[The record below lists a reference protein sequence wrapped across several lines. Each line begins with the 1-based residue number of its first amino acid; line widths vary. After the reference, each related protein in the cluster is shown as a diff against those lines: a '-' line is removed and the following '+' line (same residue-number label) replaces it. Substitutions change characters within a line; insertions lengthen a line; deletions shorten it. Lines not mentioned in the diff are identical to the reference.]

1 MRNVHMC
8 GNSDLTL
15 AECSECDGLEARLT
29 DLEEEVDECCTSVK
43 ETLSEHATELVNL
56 NDDLNALVAEVR
68 SLTGLQVVQVEEL
81 PETGQANTIYLVPN
95 GQANDMY
102 MYLED
107 EWVLV
112 GDTSVDLSGYVKTTD
127 LLDAIYPVGSI
138 YMSVNSVSPQILFG
152 GTWTQ
157 LENKFLL
164 GAGTEYTA
172 GSTGGSAYI
181 QSHTHTHNFTTGQGG
196 EQQITGGAHSHGV
209 NGAANRYFL
218 ISPDTTNAD
227 SASGLSGSGYFYPRS
242 STSGWEHDH
251 TTASAT
257 HTHYIPSHTHPVLGT
272 VGAPNNVT
280 TGATS
285 GTSVKGNMPPYLA
298 VYMWKRTA

>member
-81 PETGQANTIYLVPN
+81 PETGQPNTIYLVPN

-112 GDTSVDLSGYVKTTD
+112 GDTSVDLSGYVKTSD
-127 LLDAIYPVGSI
+127 LVDLVYPVGSI
-138 YMSVNSVSPQILFG
+138 YMSVNSVSPQTLFG

-157 LENKFLL
+157 LQNRFLL
-164 GAGTEYTA
+164 GAGSSYNA
-172 GSTGGSAYI
+172 GATGGSAYI
-181 QSHTHTHNFTTGQGG
+181 QAHTHKF
-196 EQQITGGAHSHGV
+196 TGGWHSHAAAYDQAFLRYNQGAIGTGV
-209 NGAANRYFL
+209 QER
-218 ISPDTTNAD
+218 SV
-227 SASGLSGSGYFYPRS
+227 ASGASGNYKAPVVNNANVNFS
-242 STSGWEHDH
+242 
-251 TTASAT
+251 
-257 HTHYIPSHTHPVLGT
+257 YIERTESEQVTGT
-272 VGAPNNVT
+272 VGAVSGAT
-280 TGATS
+280 TGNA
-285 GTSVKGNMPPYLA
+285 GNMPPYLV

>member
-43 ETLSEHATELVNL
+43 QTLSEHATELVNL

-112 GDTSVDLSGYVKTTD
+112 GDTSVDLSGYVKTSD
-127 LLDAIYPVGSI
+127 LVDLVYPVGSI

-152 GTWTQ
+152 GGTWTQ
-157 LENKFLL
+157 LENRFLL
-164 GAGTEYTA
+164 GAGSSYSA
-172 GSTGGSAYI
+172 GATGGSPNAI
-181 QSHTHTHNFTTGQGG
+181 VPSHRHHIASFTIGD
-196 EQQITGGAHSHGV
+196 GAHSHDAGNNQAFLRYNQGSLSLGV
-209 NGAANRYFL
+209 DERGV
-218 ISPDTTNAD
+218 SKDT
-227 SASGLSGSGYFYPRS
+227 ASGYYAPVVHSPSVDWSYIKN
-242 STSGWEHDH
+242 
-251 TTASAT
+251 TASAT
-257 HTHYIPSHTHPVLGT
+257 HSHK
-272 VGAPNNVT
+272 VGAHYTESTGNNAA
-280 TGATS
+280 GA
-285 GTSVKGNMPPYLA
+285 NMPPYLA